1 MRNLQTSCP
10 LTLHGMVDEYFA
22 ESRNHLLE
30 LAAFF
35 DRVDRARDGADPD
48 AEFRVRALK
57 HAAQVL
63 LEPGPARVK
72 RIALALSDPTDE
84 PRGALDRKAAWG
96 AYAADAEGER
106 R

>member
-1 MRNLQTSCP
+1 MSCP
-10 LTLHGMVDEYFA
+10 LTLDRIVDEYFA

-48 AEFRVRALK
+48 EDFRIVALK
-57 HAAQVL
+57 QAAQAL
-63 LEPGPARVK
+63 LEPGPQRVK

-84 PRGALDRKAAWG
+84 PRGQLDRQAAWG
-96 AYAADAEGER
+96 AYAANGKGEL
-106 R
+106 